1 MDRTL
6 PMGDFILKLS
16 GLNFFIITNK
26 LSSTL
31 DASHISVFFW
41 LLLCV
46 QDNSKYTSKRR
57 KEQMKER
64 HEIV

>member
-31 DASHISVFFW
+31 DASHISVFSGYYGVCKTIQNT
-41 LLLCV
+41 L
-46 QDNSKYTSKRR
+46 QKEEKSKWKRDT
-57 KEQMKER
+57 K
-64 HEIV
+64 